1 MKYTFPHTIESG
13 GGEEL
18 TFVRL
23 VENPSGGMLE
33 VENKVQPGSGPP
45 MHIHWLQDESLTVV
59 QGRLGVRI
67 AGQEPTFH
75 GPGESVTFKKGVAH
89 RFWNDGQEVLICKGW
104 VTPANN
110 LVYFLSEI
118 YRSTKAN
125 GGHRPSLF
133 DGAYLQTKY
142 QSEFS
147 MLEIPWFVTKVMF
160 PVILLFGKLRGQHR
174 KFEKA
179 PEAVSPGR

>member
-1 MKYTFPHTIESG
+1 MKFSYPHTIESG

-23 VENPSGGMLE
+23 VENASGGMLE

-59 QGRLGVRI
+59 QGKLGVKI

-75 GPGESVTFKKGVAH
+75 SAGESVTFEKGVAH
-89 RFWNDGQEVLICKGW
+89 RFWNAGQEVLICKGS
-104 VTPANN
+104 VSPANN

-142 QSEFS
+142 KSEFS
-147 MLEIPWFVTKVMF
+147 MVEIPWFVTKVMF
-160 PVILLFGKLRGQHR
+160 PAILFFGKLRGQHR
-174 KFEKA
+174 KFYHA
-179 PEAVSPGR
+179 PEPVGR